1 MIYVGFPAEP
11 EGIEARRTDFNR
23 YFRQLDNPE
32 YNRKLSS
39 FGRAELPLRHGAQ
52 IRPRPDRSGSAAP
65 ERHSSF
71 FISPMCPGNIIVND
85 DLSV

>member
-32 YNRKLSS
+32 YNRRCRIKFWILG
-39 FGRAELPLRHGAQ
+39 FRFYLFTAKTAHLCPENAGLDYPAFHINMPL
-52 IRPRPDRSGSAAP
+52 
-65 ERHSSF
+65 
-71 FISPMCPGNIIVND
+71 C
-85 DLSV
+85 